1 MLVKPRMQ
9 KNVKTDIWKMNMH
22 RATTADSVIPI
33 MVRIAKRAKIMM
45 VVLMT
50 GTEGNRWCKYSTP
63 VFADITAVAI
73 YERIV
78 MQAARDAVNLDVQLS
93 RQL

>member
-1 MLVKPRMQ
+1 
-9 KNVKTDIWKMNMH
+9 MNMH
-22 RATTADSVIPI
+22 RATTADSVIPM
-33 MVRIAKRAKIMM
+33 MVSIAKRTKMII

-50 GTEGNRWCKYSTP
+50 GTVGNRWCKYSTP

-73 YERIV
+73 YERMV